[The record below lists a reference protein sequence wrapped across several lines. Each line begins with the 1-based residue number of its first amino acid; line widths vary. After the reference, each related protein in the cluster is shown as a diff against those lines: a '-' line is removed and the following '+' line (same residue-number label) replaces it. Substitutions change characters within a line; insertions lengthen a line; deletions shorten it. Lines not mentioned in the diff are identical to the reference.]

1 MSTIGKCILI
11 ILVGKKMM
19 SKLNNVKN
27 MFFSLAFSRVSKEE
41 NVGRR
46 TMSYSS
52 DNDDNN
58 PDAHLPVTESFL
70 YDILRKIAN
79 NDERLMYIYV
89 FTAIVLATV
98 IITLFRSFLFFAVSH
113 TKS

>member
-1 MSTIGKCILI
+1 M
-11 ILVGKKMM
+11 
-19 SKLNNVKN
+19 
-27 MFFSLAFSRVSKEE
+27 SKEE

-46 TMSYSS
+46 EMSYSS
-52 DNDDNN
+52 DNDVD

-70 YDILRKIAN
+70 YDFLRKIAN

-98 IITLFRSFLFFAVSH
+98 IITLFRSFLFFAVSRI
-113 TKS
+113 KSLEYTSNMLLIHFDSLFFSIFRRFSLR